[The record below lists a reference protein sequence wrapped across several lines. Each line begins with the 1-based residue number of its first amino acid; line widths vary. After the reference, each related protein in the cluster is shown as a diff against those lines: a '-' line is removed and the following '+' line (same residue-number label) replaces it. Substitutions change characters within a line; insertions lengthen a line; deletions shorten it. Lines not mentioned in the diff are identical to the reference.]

1 MYKLNESKMFADVT
15 NNVAIIINSET
26 GIYYAINNCGSVV
39 FQAILD
45 GCSKQSIVENL
56 KKIANCPADIEQKL
70 NSFIDELSK
79 REIIVEG
86 EQTSKVPAFDEA
98 VITKDNFEM
107 KVSEYA
113 DAQEMLLADPIHDV
127 DEEEGWQPVFKEEK
141 EDNNDK

>member
-45 GCSKQSIVENL
+45 GCSKQSIIESL

-70 NSFIDELSK
+70 NTFIDELSK
-79 REIIVEG
+79 REIIIEG
-86 EQTSKVPAFDEA
+86 EQSSNAPAFDEA

-127 DEEEGWQPVFKEEK
+127 DEEEGWQPVFKEEEK
-141 EDNNDK
+141 KDTDK

>member
-26 GIYYAINNCGSVV
+26 GIYYAINNCGSII

-45 GCSKQSIVENL
+45 GCSIQTIEDNL
-56 KKIANCPADIEQKL
+56 KKIINCPSDINQKL
-70 NSFIDELSK
+70 KTFITELLQK
-79 REIIVEG
+79 EIIIEG
-86 EQTSKVPAFDEA
+86 ETSSKIPAFDEA

-107 KVSEYA
+107 KLSEYA

-127 DEEEGWQPVFKEEK
+127 DEEEGWQPIINEKEE
-141 EDNNDK
+141 NNDK

>member
-26 GIYYAINNCGSVV
+26 GIYYAINNCGSII

-45 GCSKQSIVENL
+45 GCSIQTIEDNL
-56 KKIANCPADIEQKL
+56 KKFINCPSDINQKL
-70 NSFIDELSK
+70 KTFITELLQK
-79 REIIVEG
+79 EIIIEG
-86 EQTSKVPAFDEA
+86 ETSSKIPAFDEA

-107 KVSEYA
+107 KLSEYA

-127 DEEEGWQPVFKEEK
+127 DEEEGWQPIINEKEE
-141 EDNNDK
+141 NNDK

>member
-56 KKIANCPADIEQKL
+56 RKITNCPADIEQKL
-70 NSFIDELSK
+70 NSFIDELLK
-79 REIIVEG
+79 REIIIEG
-86 EQTSKVPAFDEA
+86 EQSSKIPAFDET

-127 DEEEGWQPVFKEEK
+127 DEEEGWQPVFKEDK
-141 EDNNDK
+141 DNNDK

>member
-39 FQAILD
+39 FQSILD
-45 GCSKQSIVENL
+45 GCSKQSILEVL
-56 KKIANCPADIEQKL
+56 KKFANCPSDIDQKL
-70 NSFIDELSK
+70 NIFIDELLQK
-79 REIIVEG
+79 EIIVEG
-86 EQTSKVPAFDEA
+86 ETSDNNPTFDED
-98 VITKDNFEM
+98 VIIKDNFEM

-127 DEEEGWQPVFKEEK
+127 DEEEGWQPVFKED
-141 EDNNDK
+141 DNKNDKK

>member
-45 GCSKQSIVENL
+45 GCSKQSIVETL
-56 KKIANCPADIEQKL
+56 KKIVNCPTDIEQKL
-70 NSFIDELSK
+70 NAFINELLQK
-79 REIIVEG
+79 EIIIEG
-86 EQTSKVPAFDEA
+86 EQTSNTPTFDEE
-98 VITKDNFEM
+98 VIKKDNFEM
-107 KVSEYA
+107 KLSEYA

-127 DEEEGWQPVFKEEK
+127 DEEEGWQPVFKEEDK
-141 EDNNDK
+141 NDK

>member
-26 GIYYAINNCGSVV
+26 GIYYAINNCGSII

-45 GCSKQSIVENL
+45 GCSIQTIEDNL
-56 KKIANCPADIEQKL
+56 KKIVNCPADINLKLKAFVEELLQK
-70 NSFIDELSK
+70 
-79 REIIVEG
+79 EIIIYG
-86 EQTSKVPAFDEA
+86 EQTTNTPTFDES

-107 KVSEYA
+107 KLSEYA

-127 DEEEGWQPVFKEEK
+127 DEEEGWQPVFKE
-141 EDNNDK
+141 DKDTDK

>member
-26 GIYYAINNCGSVV
+26 GIYYAINNCGSII

-45 GCSKQSIVENL
+45 GCSIQTIEDNL
-56 KKIANCPADIEQKL
+56 KKILNCPSDINQKL
-70 NSFIDELSK
+70 KTFITELLQK
-79 REIIVEG
+79 EIIIEG
-86 EQTSKVPAFDEA
+86 ETSSKIPAFDES

-107 KVSEYA
+107 KLSEYA

-127 DEEEGWQPVFKEEK
+127 DEEEGWQPIINEKEE
-141 EDNNDK
+141 NNDK